1 MTAEA
6 EIEMMTIAG
15 EVRRLVAEHGRLSV
29 PMEQVGDDDDLF
41 NAGMTSHA
49 TVGVMFALED
59 SFDVEFPEDMLNL
72 NTFQTVNALTEAL
85 SSLLQAKKAAEIDQ
99 RS

>member
-1 MTAEA
+1 
-6 EIEMMTIAG
+6 MMTEAG
-15 EVRRLVAEHGRLSV
+15 TTISDEVRRLIAEHGRLSV

-59 SFDVEFPEDMLNL
+59 SFDVEFPEEMLNL
-72 NTFQTVNALTEAL
+72 NTFQTVSALTQAL
-85 SSLLQAKKAAEIDQ
+85 GSLLEDHKAAELG
-99 RS
+99 

>member
-1 MTAEA
+1 
-6 EIEMMTIAG
+6 MMTEAG
-15 EVRRLVAEHGRLSV
+15 TTISDEVRRLIVEHGRLSV

-59 SFDVEFPEDMLNL
+59 SFDVEFPEEMLNL
-72 NTFQTVNALTEAL
+72 NTFQTVSALTQAL
-85 SSLLQAKKAAEIDQ
+85 GSLLEDHKAAELG
-99 RS
+99 